1 MTSMTDTPF
10 YFVTPPAMLPDDVK
24 KASERMVNLWMGAMS
39 PFWAPFWAASSFG
52 VGMWALARNV
62 KPAESLMEDMK
73 SDAWLG
79 LFKSWG
85 LEAGELHEKAVEA
98 VEQASHE
105 AEAAP
110 AVAEAVAAPQETV
123 SESMAE
129 AAEIAA
135 ETAQSLSEAAPEMAE
150 PEIAESAS
158 VVTEDAPAPVEA
170 LTEAV
175 SEPVVKPAPAA
186 QPKPIARSVSAQ
198 RKPKTKA

>member
-1 MTSMTDTPF
+1 MTSMTETPF

-24 KASERMVNLWMGAMS
+24 KASERMMNLWMGAMS
-39 PFWAPFWAASSFG
+39 PLWAPFWAASSFG

-62 KPAESLMEDMK
+62 KPAEGLMDDMK

-105 AEAAP
+105 AP
-110 AVAEAVAAPQETV
+110 DVAEAVAATQETV

-129 AAEIAA
+129 AADVAA
-135 ETAQSLSEAAPEMAE
+135 EAAQSLSEAAPE
-150 PEIAESAS
+150 IAKSAS

-175 SEPVVKPAPAA
+175 SEPVVKPAPSA
-186 QPKPIARSVSAQ
+186 QPKPIARAVSAQ

>member
-1 MTSMTDTPF
+1 MTDTPF

-39 PFWAPFWAASSFG
+39 PLWAPFWAASSFG

-62 KPAESLMEDMK
+62 KPAESLMDDMK

-105 AEAAP
+105 APVAP
-110 AVAEAVAAPQETV
+110 DAAEAVTATQETV

-129 AAEIAA
+129 AADVAA
-135 ETAQSLSEAAPEMAE
+135 AAAQSLSEAA

-158 VVTEDAPAPVEA
+158 VVTEDAPTPVEA
-170 LTEAV
+170 LTKAV
-175 SEPVVKPAPAA
+175 SEPVVKSAPSA
-186 QPKPIARSVSAQ
+186 QPKPIARAVSAQ